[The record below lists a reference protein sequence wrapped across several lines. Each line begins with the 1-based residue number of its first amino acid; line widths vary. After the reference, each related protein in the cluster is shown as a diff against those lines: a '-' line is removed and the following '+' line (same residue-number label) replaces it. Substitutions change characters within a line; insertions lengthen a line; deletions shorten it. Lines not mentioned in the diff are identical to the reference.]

1 MGQATLFD
9 TDDPGTGAYGQPALA
24 AARDPATSHEAAER
38 VRPNVDDQA
47 HRVAALVRLHPGCTG
62 LELASRSDDPGLDRY
77 VIGRRLSVAEGKG
90 LVRRGEPRE
99 CRQSGFRA
107 LTWFPV
113 ERGQG

>member
-1 MGQATLFD
+1 MAQATLFD

-24 AARDPATSHEAAER
+24 AARDPATSHEAAAM
-38 VRPNVDDQA
+38 VRAQANDQA
-47 HRVAALVRLHPGCTG
+47 WRVAALVGMYPGCTS
-62 LELASRSDDPGLDRY
+62 LELANRSTDASLDRST
-77 VIGRRLSVAEGKG
+77 IAKRLPVAEGKG

-113 ERGQG
+113 ERG